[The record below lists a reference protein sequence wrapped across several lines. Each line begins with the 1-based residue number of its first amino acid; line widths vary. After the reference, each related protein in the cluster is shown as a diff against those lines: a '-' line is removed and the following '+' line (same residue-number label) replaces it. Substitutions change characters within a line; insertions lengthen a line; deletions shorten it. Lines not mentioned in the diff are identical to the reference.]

1 MPPKIKVMKYT
12 LVIADNQD
20 QESFDRG
27 LPYEKFL
34 LGSQNASAPLEL
46 QSQGVTVGSNTC
58 VARIEPVHI
67 HAARD
72 HLVLTSTQILDIQA
86 SEADALFDSVKDI
99 FLEMSDV
106 THRSMPHKWF
116 IESSALDTLST
127 VSTAQAEGRN
137 IDHWMPSDTSTEGV
151 ARQWRKWQN
160 EIQMIWFNHPV
171 NEARQAKGM
180 LSINSI
186 WISGNGK
193 LADIKPDARLL
204 QAKQWHSSDGCL
216 NLLASHLQK
225 SHVTSL
231 NELFWNDAISLL
243 SVSDPALQLIWQQAC
258 EALTNHQIKEI
269 ELIDFPEGQERSQT
283 ITIEQLPKKGF
294 ALWKKPVVGSLQ
306 DMLRR

>member
-1 MPPKIKVMKYT
+1 MKYT
-12 LVIADNQD
+12 LVIDDNQD

-86 SEADALFDSVKDI
+86 LEADALFDSVKDI

-171 NEARQAKGM
+171 NEARQAEGM

>member
-12 LVIADNQD
+12 LVIADSPN

-46 QSQGVTVGSNTC
+46 QSQGISVHPETC
-58 VARIEPVHI
+58 IARIEPIHI

-86 SEADALFDSVKDI
+86 SEADALFDSVKEI
-99 FLEMSDV
+99 FAEMSTV
-106 THRSMPHKWF
+106 THRAMPHKWF
-116 IESSALDTLST
+116 IESPALETLST

-137 IDHWMPSDTSTEGV
+137 IDHWMPSDTSVEGV

-171 NEARQAKGM
+171 NEARQAEGM
-180 LSINSI
+180 LSINSV

-193 LADIKPDARLL
+193 LADIKPDERLL

-216 NLLASHLQK
+216 NLLASHFQK
-225 SHVTSL
+225 PHVTAL
-231 NELFWNDAISLL
+231 NHLTWGHAISLL
-243 SVSDPALQLIWQQAC
+243 SATDPALQLVWQQAC
-258 EALTNHQIKEI
+258 EALINHQIEEI
-269 ELIDFPEGQERSQT
+269 ELIDFPEGQERSRM

-294 ALWKKPVVGSLQ
+294 ALWKKPVACSLQ
-306 DMLRR
+306 DMLRS

>member
-12 LVIADNQD
+12 LVIADSQD

-34 LGSQNASAPLEL
+34 LGKQNASAPLEL
-46 QSQGVTVGSNTC
+46 QSQGVAVKPNTC

-99 FLEMSDV
+99 FAEMSTV

-116 IESSALDTLST
+116 IESSALENLST

-137 IDHWMPSDTSTEGV
+137 IDHWMPSDTSVEGV

-171 NEARQAKGM
+171 NEARQAEGM
-180 LSINSI
+180 LSINSV

-193 LADIKPDARLL
+193 LADIKPDERLL

-216 NLLASHLQK
+216 NLLASHFK
-225 SHVTSL
+225 KPHVTSL
-231 NELFWNDAISLL
+231 NEFTWSEAISLL
-243 SVSDPALQLIWQQAC
+243 SASDPVLQPLWQQAC
-258 EALTNHQIKEI
+258 EALIHHQIKEI
-269 ELIDFPEGQERSQT
+269 ELVDFPEGQERT
-283 ITIEQLPKKGF
+283 RIITIGQLPKKGF

-306 DMLRR
+306 DMLRS

>member
-1 MPPKIKVMKYT
+1 V
-12 LVIADNQD
+12 LFRSSQD

-34 LGSQNASAPLEL
+34 LGKQNASAPLEL
-46 QSQGVTVGSNTC
+46 QSQGVTVKPNTC

-86 SEADALFDSVKDI
+86 SEAEALFDSVKDI
-99 FLEMSDV
+99 FAEMSDV

-116 IESSALDTLST
+116 IESTALESLST

-137 IDHWMPSDTSTEGV
+137 IDHWMPSDTSVEGV

-171 NEARQAKGM
+171 NEARQAEGM
-180 LSINSI
+180 LSINSV

-193 LADIKPDARLL
+193 LADIKPDERLL

-216 NLLASHLQK
+216 SLLATHLQK
-225 SHVTSL
+225 PHVTAL
-231 NELFWNDAISLL
+231 NELTWGDAISLL
-243 SVSDPALQLIWQQAC
+243 SASDPALQLAWQQAC
-258 EALTNHQIKEI
+258 EALINHQMKEI
-269 ELIDFPEGQERSQT
+269 ELVDFPEGQERT
-283 ITIEQLPKKGF
+283 RIITIEQLPKKGF

-306 DMLRR
+306 DMLRS

>member
-46 QSQGVTVGSNTC
+46 QSNGVTVHSDTC
-58 VARIEPVHI
+58 IARIEPIHI

-72 HLVLTSTQILDIQA
+72 HLVLTSTQILDIQS

-99 FLEMSDV
+99 FAEMSNV

-116 IESSALDTLST
+116 IESTALESLST

-137 IDHWMPSDTSTEGV
+137 IDHWMPSDTSIEGV

-171 NEARQAKGM
+171 NEARQAEGM

-193 LADIKPDARLL
+193 LADINPDERLL

-216 NLLASHLQK
+216 NLLASHLK
-225 SHVTSL
+225 KPHATSL
-231 NELFWNDAISLL
+231 NELNLSDTISLL
-243 SVSDPALQLIWQQAC
+243 SASDPELNDIWQKAN
-258 EALTNHQIKEI
+258 ETLINHQIKEI
-269 ELIDFPEGQERSQT
+269 ELIDFPEGQERSRI

-294 ALWKKPVVGSLQ
+294 MLWKKPVIASLQ
-306 DMLRR
+306 DMLRT

>member
-12 LVIADNQD
+12 LVIADSQD

-34 LGSQNASAPLEL
+34 LGKQNASAPLEL
-46 QSQGVTVGSNTC
+46 QSQGVAVKPNTC

-86 SEADALFDSVKDI
+86 SEAEALFDSVKDI
-99 FLEMSDV
+99 FAEMSTV

-116 IESSALDTLST
+116 IESSALENLST

-137 IDHWMPSDTSTEGV
+137 IDHWMPSDTSVEGV

-171 NEARQAKGM
+171 NEARQAEGM
-180 LSINSI
+180 LSINSV

-193 LADIKPDARLL
+193 LADIKPDERLL

-216 NLLASHLQK
+216 NLLASHLK
-225 SHVTSL
+225 KPHVTSL
-231 NELFWNDAISLL
+231 NEFTWSEAISLL
-243 SVSDPALQLIWQQAC
+243 SASDPVLQPLWQQAC
-258 EALTNHQIKEI
+258 EALINHQIKEI
-269 ELIDFPEGQERSQT
+269 ELIDFPEGQERTRT

-306 DMLRR
+306 DMLRS

>member
-12 LVIADNQD
+12 LVIADSQD

-34 LGSQNASAPLEL
+34 LGNQNASAPLEL
-46 QSQGVTVGSNTC
+46 QSQGVTVNPNTC

-99 FLEMSDV
+99 FAEISTV

-116 IESSALDTLST
+116 IESTALESLST
-127 VSTAQAEGRN
+127 VSTTQAEGRN
-137 IDHWMPSDTSTEGV
+137 IDHWMPSDTSVEGV

-171 NEARQAKGM
+171 NEARQAEGM
-180 LSINSI
+180 LSINSV

-193 LADIKPDARLL
+193 LADIKPNDRLL

-216 NLLASHLQK
+216 SLLASHLQK
-225 SHVTSL
+225 PHVTSHK
-231 NELFWNDAISLL
+231 EFIWSDAISLL
-243 SVSDPALQLIWQQAC
+243 SESDPALQLVWQGAC
-258 EALTNHQIKEI
+258 EALINHQIKEI
-269 ELIDFPEGQERSQT
+269 ELVDFPEGQERT
-283 ITIEQLPKKGF
+283 RIITIEKLPKKGF

-306 DMLRR
+306 DMLRQ